1 MDNSFFQQQEA
12 DTHQKRGLSP
22 SRWIFDSILTLI
34 RHSLNWLA
42 GLFKFTE
49 EELEEAGVYL
59 DRSRDE

>member
-1 MDNSFFQQQEA
+1 MDNLMHQQET
-12 DTHQKRGLSP
+12 DTQQKRGLSTGM
-22 SRWIFDSILTLI
+22 WIFDSILTLI